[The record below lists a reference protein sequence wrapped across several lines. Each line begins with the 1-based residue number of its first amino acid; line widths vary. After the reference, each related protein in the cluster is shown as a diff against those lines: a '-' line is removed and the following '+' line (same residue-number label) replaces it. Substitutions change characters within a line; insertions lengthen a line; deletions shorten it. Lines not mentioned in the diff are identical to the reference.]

1 MIMST
6 VQPQGEKLKKA
17 IKYVSEMRQNDP
29 DVNLVKLVDE
39 ASLQYDLSPKDSEFL
54 TRFVNEEN
62 A

>member
-1 MIMST
+1 MST